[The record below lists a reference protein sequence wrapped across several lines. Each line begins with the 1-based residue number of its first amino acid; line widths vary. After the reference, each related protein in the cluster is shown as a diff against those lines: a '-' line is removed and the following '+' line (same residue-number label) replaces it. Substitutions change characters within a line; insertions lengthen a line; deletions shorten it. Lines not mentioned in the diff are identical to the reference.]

1 MKVNLKRYA
10 VYYVSV
16 LVAAAII
23 IGLLRQLA
31 SIDLATSFIPI
42 VPAMVASMIEGQKLS
57 REGADYPAGKA
68 AWIAAAQM
76 TGVALVFNILLGVLV
91 FGALSGAG
99 FQMNSIAIFAGF
111 LAFYCVFWLVT
122 NRIFLTQGYRN
133 ATATRKGG

>member
-1 MKVNLKRYA
+1 MTVNLKRYA
-10 VYYVSV
+10 MYYVAV

-42 VPAMVASMIEGQKLS
+42 VPAMVAAMVEGHKLS
-57 REGADYPAGKA
+57 REGAEYPAGKA

-76 TGVALVFNILLGVLV
+76 TGVALGFNALLGLLV

-99 FQMNSIAIFAGF
+99 IQMSSIVIFLGF
-111 LAFYCVFWLVT
+111 LALYCVFWLVT

-133 ATATRKGG
+133 AAAARKGS